1 MRHEANYR
9 AVLQSAVA
17 KVDGGAD
24 AVEVV
29 PVHQSRGDETVIKV
43 PPAHLYQS
51 HAVRHVKALV
61 RQGDHNKAQER

>member
-9 AVLQSAVA
+9 AVLQSTIDKAE
-17 KVDGGAD
+17 GGPA

-29 PVHQSRGDETVIKV
+29 LPHQCRGDERVIKV

-51 HAVRHVKALV
+51 HAERNVKALL
-61 RQGDHNKAQER
+61 REGDQKSS